1 MFGGV
6 KAFAWAVCGGLVI
19 AYLFF
24 VVIGG
29 VDPGTAR
36 TASFVV
42 AGLALAWLAHAWRSL
57 LDGGTSSRADRER
70 RGF

>member
-1 MFGGV
+1 MLGGV

-24 VVIGG
+24 IAIGG
-29 VDPGTAR
+29 VNPATAR

-42 AGLALAWLAHAWRSL
+42 AGLAILWLAHAWRSL
-57 LDGGTSSRADRER
+57 FHGGASSRADRER